1 MTNEQIILYSLM
13 GGVLGLLLWG
23 KWRYDIV
30 AFGALVL
37 GIILQVIPADRAF
50 SGFGHPAVIIIALVL
65 IVSRALSQSG
75 AIELLT
81 SRLIKAGSPLPI
93 HIASMGSLGAILSAF
108 MNNVAALALL
118 MPIDMQAANKAKRS
132 PALSLMPLSFATIL
146 GGMVTLIGT
155 PPNIVISQF
164 RETALGEPYNMF
176 DFAPVG
182 LGAAIAGL
190 AFVALIGWR
199 LVPVDRSRHNISNEL
214 RNLEGYIVE
223 IGVTEDSTA
232 IGKTIRELN
241 NLSQEDDVL
250 ILGLVRKGKRLPGR
264 ALRET
269 VRKGDLLVLEAGPK
283 SVESFATSLK
293 LSYSRSEKHTGPMAG
308 TLSMVETAVP
318 LESRITGNSALDI
331 RLLYRHGIMLL
342 GVSREGTTFRERI
355 RELTIQPGDV
365 LLLMGDEEQIEDVIN
380 WLGVMPL
387 APRGLQVTQYHKAWI
402 AISLFTAAIMLAS
415 FGFISL
421 PIALGACV
429 VLYILLKVISLSQAY
444 ESIQG
449 SVLVLLASLIPIGA
463 ALEKSGGTTLIA
475 EAIVN
480 VTQGWPVVAILALL
494 MIVTMTLSDVLNNV
508 ATVLVAAP
516 VAVNIAEQLQV
527 NPDGMLM
534 GVAVAASCAF
544 LSPIGHK
551 NNTIIMGPGGYRFGD
566 YWRMGLPL
574 EILIV
579 AVSIPLILFFW
590 F

>member
-1 MTNEQIILYSLM
+1 MTNDQIILFSLM

-241 NLSQEDDVL
+241 NLAQEDDVL
-250 ILGLVRKGKRLPGR
+250 IMGLVRKGKRLPGR

-283 SVESFATSLK
+283 SIESFATSLK

-308 TLSMVETAVP
+308 TLTMVETAVP

-421 PIALGACV
+421 PVALGACV

-527 NPDGMLM
+527 NPDAMLM

-574 EILIV
+574 EILII